1 MTFEDLRPSMNLIPN
16 RSRRMIVLMRR
27 ALLRW
32 GVLVAVGLMLC
43 GHVTELFDHW
53 DHTLTTGGDI
63 DYSVVLLA
71 ASAGLAVVVARH
83 LISLLSRSK
92 QEQTS
97 IIDDHLSVCP
107 ISLSAASDTGL
118 SPPPLLL
125 LRI

>member
-1 MTFEDLRPSMNLIPN
+1 MNLILSTCGRIIIP
-16 RSRRMIVLMRR
+16 MRR
-27 ALLRW
+27 ALTRW
-32 GVLVAVGLMLC
+32 GALVVVGLILC

-53 DHTLTTGGDI
+53 DHTLATGTDV

-92 QEQTS
+92 EEQTS
-97 IIDDHLSVCP
+97 RVGDSSSVFWV
-107 ISLSAASDTGL
+107 SLGAASDAGL